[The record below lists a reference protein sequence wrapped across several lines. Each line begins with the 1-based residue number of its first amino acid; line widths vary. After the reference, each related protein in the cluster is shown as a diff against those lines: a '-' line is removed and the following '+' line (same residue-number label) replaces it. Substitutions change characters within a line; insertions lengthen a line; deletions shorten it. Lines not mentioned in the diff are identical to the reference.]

1 MKYPKDLD
9 ECMWYI
15 FSYPFPQGAD
25 PLEDYMLKNGK
36 LKYIICFGETDYMD
50 QVGSRR
56 LEKHDPDRFKVLIV
70 SKKGHRFPI
79 ENAKEVANIIISNF

>member
-1 MKYPKDLD
+1 MEYPKDLD

-36 LKYIICFGETDYMD
+36 LKYIICFLLNYLSHI
-50 QVGSRR
+50 Q
-56 LEKHDPDRFKVLIV
+56 
-70 SKKGHRFPI
+70 
-79 ENAKEVANIIISNF
+79 

>member
-1 MKYPKDLD
+1 MEYPKDLD

-36 LKYIICFGETDYMD
+36 LKYIICTVIAACCF
-50 QVGSRR
+50 
-56 LEKHDPDRFKVLIV
+56 PKVIKMIIFSYSNLQ
-70 SKKGHRFPI
+70 SL
-79 ENAKEVANIIISNF
+79 KE